1 WLTTVTVLG
10 WFVLQFYMAIYL
22 ALWAWFCGLVQPRE
36 IRREPGSTKWE
47 QMLAQARRTA
57 ASPRSPWIRSTNNLL
72 LAFLL
77 AATWVTQEWLR
88 GWVFSGFGWNGL
100 GVALHGTWPMI
111 QIAEFTGVAG
121 VTFLVVFCTAIL
133 TTTARRIWE
142 ETRSRAMRPHFDLT
156 LTLVGLVAVFVLGV
170 GAVQTR

>member
-1 WLTTVTVLG
+1 VLG
-10 WFVLQFYMAIYL
+10 WFVLQFYMVIYL
-22 ALWAWFCGLVQPRE
+22 ALLAWFCGLVQPRE
-36 IRREPGSTKWE
+36 IRREPSSTKWE

-77 AATWVTQEWLR
+77 AAAWVTQEWLR

-111 QIAEFTGVAG
+111 QFAEFTAVAG
-121 VTFLVVFCTAIL
+121 LRLWVAFATAITYTSVHL
-133 TTTARRIWE
+133 LLPR
-142 ETRSRAMRPHFDLT
+142 
-156 LTLVGLVAVFVLGV
+156 
-170 GAVQTR
+170 